1 MEITTN
7 TQTTNT
13 YTQTKQK
20 ENSSSDISFGQYMD
34 TKDQY
39 DTKTKNTTP
48 LQEDYIEINNT
59 TEQTQTLTYTKEIA
73 QTEPYDPKKKFLNF
87 LDEKLPNYFEKNGIS
102 KEIEEVIRNVLDDN
116 QISESEVNN
125 LSFEESQTIIKM
137 QFNQFEYG
145 IEDTGEMMLIP
156 IENSYV
162 QSIMGMTIYSKD
174 DTLNRAIHK
183 TFTENYTSDT
193 YENTQI
199 LEALTDTLKQA
210 YEGMEL
216 GFNYHQ
222 APTPFGL
229 LHEFENLQMDIDY
242 NNHLLKVLNHV
253 DIMLNKANEPGVKEL
268 LNGFNK
274 GFELILENYREL
286 KNEKV

>member
-13 YTQTKQK
+13 YTQTKEK
-20 ENSSSDISFGQYMD
+20 ENNSTHISFGQYMD
-34 TKDQY
+34 TKDQQ
-39 DTKTKNTTP
+39 DTKRKNTTS

-59 TEQTQTLTYTKEIA
+59 TEQTQTLTYTKEVA
-73 QTEPYDPKKKFLNF
+73 QTEPYDPNKKFLNF
-87 LDEKLPNYFEKNGIS
+87 LDKNYPNYFEKNGIS
-102 KEIEEVIRNVLDDN
+102 KEDEKVIRAVLTDN
-116 QISESEVNN
+116 NISENEARA
-125 LSFEESQTIIKM
+125 LSFEQAQILHKIE
-137 QFNQFEYG
+137 FNRFEYG
-145 IEDTGEMMLIP
+145 PQNSEDMMLLP
-156 IENSYV
+156 AENNYV
-162 QSIMGMTIYSKD
+162 KSIMGMTIYSKD

-199 LEALTDTLKQA
+199 LAALTSTLKQA

-229 LHEFENLQMDIDY
+229 LHEFENLQVDIDY

-286 KNEKV
+286 KNKKV